1 MLEEKLSCLLHFLKT
16 SETCQG
22 NNSHDTLLNTSND
35 NLPWERSHCV
45 CAPFLWGVWK
55 SAGALHPEP
64 VGKSLASL
72 CGSCALLLQ
81 QKPLLTANPAP
92 SCFSTGDRSVVRCYK
107 SADSP
112 FCPASEWGSP
122 LPSSR
127 KEQFSSRIALEGCAG
142 GDGRGEKEISSFL
155 CIFYSFSLIFLA
167 FFHCFFSPS
176 YLFPL
181 LSLLSSPLPRS
192 SCNYLTYTASLTGLN
207 SITATYG
214 ASSPASLHVVLFLP
228 QYPATVQWSSVI
240 QQMRGKAR
248 GAASLSEPCS
258 WYWWQFSW
266 SHKSLSA
273 PSQPDS
279 SFAL

>member
-1 MLEEKLSCLLHFLKT
+1 MSASAGIRALCEDMQTLLSVQRRIHPLEMLEEKLSCLLHFLKT

-127 KEQFSSRIALEGCAG
+127 KEQFSVPELHWRDVREEMEEGKKKFRLFFA
-142 GDGRGEKEISSFL
+142 
-155 CIFYSFSLIFLA
+155 FSI
-167 FFHCFFSPS
+167 HSP
-176 YLFPL
+176 
-181 LSLLSSPLPRS
+181 
-192 SCNYLTYTASLTGLN
+192 
-207 SITATYG
+207 
-214 ASSPASLHVVLFLP
+214 
-228 QYPATVQWSSVI
+228 
-240 QQMRGKAR
+240 
-248 GAASLSEPCS
+248 
-258 WYWWQFSW
+258 
-266 SHKSLSA
+266 
-273 PSQPDS
+273 
-279 SFAL
+279 